1 VVSLHLGLV
10 VDAPALLAEYFA
22 RAGTELPSDLVGIDD
37 MNEVTG
43 LLQKTT
49 V

>member
-1 VVSLHLGLV
+1 LV

-22 RAGTELPSDLVGIDD
+22 RVGMELPSDLLGVDD
-37 MNEVTG
+37 INKVTG

-49 V
+49 VQTAS